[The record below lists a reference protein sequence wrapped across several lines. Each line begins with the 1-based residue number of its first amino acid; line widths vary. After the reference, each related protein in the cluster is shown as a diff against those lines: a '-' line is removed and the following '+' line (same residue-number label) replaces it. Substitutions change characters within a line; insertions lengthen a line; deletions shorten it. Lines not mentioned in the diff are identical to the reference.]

1 MVENALLQQRLPHAH
16 RLHAG
21 VDAGALLHL
30 PVHQLGAHAALPVT
44 VHKSIKVC
52 SLQLIVCFMLLRT
65 PPRPPPE
72 LSSTVCYIPIC
83 TELEGTIFCNCAI
96 KPAVEKKQ
104 TKELAGEKHF
114 WLKLI
119 LSETHFGDND
129 AISEGEMKI

>member
-44 VHKSIKVC
+44 VRKSIKVC
-52 SLQLIVCFMLLRT
+52 SLQLIVRFMLLCI
-65 PPRPPPE
+65 PPE

-83 TELEGTIFCNCAI
+83 TELERTIFCNYAI

-119 LSETHFGDND
+119 LSETHFGNND
-129 AISEGEMKI
+129 AISGGGK